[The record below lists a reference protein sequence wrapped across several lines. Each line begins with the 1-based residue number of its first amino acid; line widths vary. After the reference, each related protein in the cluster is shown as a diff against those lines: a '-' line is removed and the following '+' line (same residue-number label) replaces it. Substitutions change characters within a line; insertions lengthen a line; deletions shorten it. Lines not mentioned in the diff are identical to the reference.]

1 MTKKG
6 PPESDQL
13 PRPTYSFVV
22 KPFSNDEIDVSQY
35 LVQQTDFR
43 PQKKALDTQTDEFV
57 PRPDTPEYVPAKVGF
72 DVGTQVEDVRELFN
86 FDEEVIPII
95 EVVVQKTIDQALFE
109 LSSEEELKNLES
121 AAKEFRAEKFRSEEW
136 MRNRENQAIG
146 ENKQRRERIEAL
158 QIARENEKRTKTIIA
173 GVAMMRQTFDHSLQ
187 GICDGL
193 VRRGVWKELD
203 NAIAEKEFVP
213 EIVERTHEL
222 VNAHAAAEEVLEG
235 KSLYCLVGR
244 VNNPPRR
251 VKLTLYSFLYRTA
264 VLMETE
270 ALYQTFPTYA
280 GPTPP
285 RRLLVELT
293 FRRAPV
299 ESDAPPP
306 AEDEEGSLAAAT
318 TAKDGAPDRDTTVM
332 TVQVGARDSI
342 DSLNRRIRVSL
353 KETFLKYARQ
363 Y

>member
-1 MTKKG
+1 MMTRKG

-43 PQKKALDTQTDEFV
+43 PQKKALDTQTDEFI

-72 DVGTQVEDVRELFN
+72 DVGTQVEDVRDLFN
-86 FDEEVIPII
+86 FDEEVIPIV

-173 GVAMMRQTFDHSLQ
+173 GVAMMRQTFEHSVAC
-187 GICDGL
+187 ICDGL
-193 VRRGVWKELD
+193 VKGGIWKELD
-203 NAIAEKEFVP
+203 TAVAEKEFVP
-213 EIVERTHEL
+213 ELVERTHER
-222 VNAHAAAEEVLEG
+222 VNAHATAEEVLEG
-235 KSLYCLVGR
+235 KYTFDACCLSSLLSIC
-244 VNNPPRR
+244 
-251 VKLTLYSFLYRTA
+251 A
-264 VLMETE
+264 VCVLIS
-270 ALYQTFPTYA
+270 LSVFFPTQ
-280 GPTPP
+280 
-285 RRLLVELT
+285 L
-293 FRRAPV
+293 
-299 ESDAPPP
+299 S
-306 AEDEEGSLAAAT
+306 
-318 TAKDGAPDRDTTVM
+318 
-332 TVQVGARDSI
+332 
-342 DSLNRRIRVSL
+342 
-353 KETFLKYARQ
+353 
-363 Y
+363 

>member
-1 MTKKG
+1 MTRKG

-95 EVVVQKTIDQALFE
+95 EVVVQKTIDPALFE

-158 QIARENEKRTKTIIA
+158 QVARENEKRTKTIIA

-193 VRRGVWKELD
+193 VKRGIWKELD

-213 EIVERTHEL
+213 EMVERTHEL
-222 VNAHAAAEEVLEG
+222 VNAHAIAEEVLEG
-235 KSLYCLVGR
+235 EFHCFLWEFSIELISYMLHRRVIFILHSSHSFSCSCADGNRGALPDLSLLCWAHAAAPPAGGADVPPRASRGRRPSSRRGRGGSPSCCHCEGR
-244 VNNPPRR
+244 VR
-251 VKLTLYSFLYRTA
+251 
-264 VLMETE
+264 
-270 ALYQTFPTYA
+270 
-280 GPTPP
+280 G
-285 RRLLVELT
+285 
-293 FRRAPV
+293 
-299 ESDAPPP
+299 
-306 AEDEEGSLAAAT
+306 
-318 TAKDGAPDRDTTVM
+318 
-332 TVQVGARDSI
+332 
-342 DSLNRRIRVSL
+342 
-353 KETFLKYARQ
+353 
-363 Y
+363 